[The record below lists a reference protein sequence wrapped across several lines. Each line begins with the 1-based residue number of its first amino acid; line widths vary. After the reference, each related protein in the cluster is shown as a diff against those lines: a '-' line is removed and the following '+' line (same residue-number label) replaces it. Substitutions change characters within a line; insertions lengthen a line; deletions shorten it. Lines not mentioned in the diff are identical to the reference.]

1 MILVLPGTVT
11 TQTIDVDGALKEVAV
26 VTQYIDLDD
35 AKRLANH
42 RQDRLPSDPYAAE
55 SKEIAIPTMD
65 ALIAGGVI

>member
-1 MILVLPGTVT
+1 MILILPDSINV
-11 TQTIDVDGALKEVAV
+11 QTIDVGGVLKEVAV

-42 RQDRLPSDPYAAE
+42 RQDRLPNDPYAAE

-65 ALIAGGVI
+65 ALIEAGIL